1 VTRDYAKRS
10 KQSNRRSGKT
20 NTRKTSAKSNAGTR
34 NWQWYS
40 AGLISGMFLSFL
52 VYLGT
57 LSQGPA
63 LTASSQVDSQPAA
76 SEPPKPRFDF
86 YTLLPERTMDVE
98 PDPIV
103 TATAKTH
110 SANKSTEFYLL
121 QAGAFKQEADAEAR
135 RAQLLMLN
143 LEPRIEETS
152 SDNGRWFRVYLG
164 PYQSRSRLNKARSLT
179 AGENIDTLLLKRGA

>member
-1 VTRDYAKRS
+1 MTRDYAKRS
-10 KQSNRRSGKT
+10 NQSNRRSGKT
-20 NTRKTSAKSNAGTR
+20 NTRKTTTKDNAGNR
-34 NWQWYS
+34 GWQWYS
-40 AGLISGMFLSFL
+40 AGLVSGMFLSFL

-63 LTASSQVDSQPAA
+63 IVASSQADSQPTA

-98 PDPIV
+98 PDAIV
-103 TATAKTH
+103 TAKPH
-110 SANKSTEFYLL
+110 STSKPTGFYLL
-121 QAGAFKQEADAEAR
+121 QAGAFKQRADAEAR

-179 AGENIDTLLLKRGA
+179 AGENIDTLLLKRGNT

>member
-1 VTRDYAKRS
+1 MTRDYAKQS

-20 NTRKTSAKSNAGTR
+20 NTRKTPAKNKAGSR
-34 NWQWYS
+34 SWQWYS
-40 AGLISGMFLSFL
+40 AGLVSGMCLSFL

-57 LSQGPA
+57 LSQVPT
-63 LTASSQVDSQPAA
+63 LVASSQTDSQPTA

-98 PDPIV
+98 PDPV
-103 TATAKTH
+103 ETRKTH
-110 SANKSTEFYLL
+110 TKSKPTEFYLL
-121 QAGAFKQEADAEAR
+121 QAGAFKQRADAEAR

-179 AGENIDTLLLKRGA
+179 AGENIDTLLLKRGNT

>member
-1 VTRDYAKRS
+1 VNKDYAKRS
-10 KQSNRRSGKT
+10 KQGNRRSGKA
-20 NTRKTSAKSNAGTR
+20 NTRKTSAKNHGGTR
-34 NWQWYS
+34 SWQWYS
-40 AGLISGMFLSFL
+40 AGLVSGMFLSFL

-63 LTASSQVDSQPAA
+63 LIASPQVDSQPTA

-86 YTLLPERTMDVE
+86 YTLLPERTMDVD
-98 PDPIV
+98 PDPV
-103 TATAKTH
+103 EGTTTRTTSKA
-110 SANKSTEFYLL
+110 SEFYLL
-121 QAGAFKQEADAEAR
+121 QAGAFKQRADAEVR

-143 LEPRIEETS
+143 LDPRIEETS

-179 AGENIDTLLLKRGA
+179 AAENIDTLLLKRGNT

>member
-1 VTRDYAKRS
+1 VTTDYAKRS
-10 KQSNRRSGKT
+10 KQSNRRSGKA
-20 NTRKTSAKSNAGTR
+20 NTRKTPAKNNAGNR
-34 NWQWYS
+34 SWQWYS
-40 AGLISGMFLSFL
+40 AGLVSGLFLSFL

-63 LTASSQVDSQPAA
+63 LVASSQVDTQPTA

-86 YTLLPERTMDVE
+86 YTLLPERTMGVE
-98 PDPIV
+98 PDPIEPG
-103 TATAKTH
+103 KTH
-110 SANKSTEFYLL
+110 TKSKPTEFYLL
-121 QAGAFKQEADAEAR
+121 QAGAFKQRADAESR